1 MSHIDGIHSR
11 ARFIPGSS
19 SGHYTFA
26 CRFAQL
32 HHGSLRPKMYHS
44 SHLTICGPV
53 PTRVIY
59 SALQFTAFWDLSS
72 CFYHYSTLWLW
83 NIPDSQ
89 SVIIGRCVEASER
102 RE

>member
-1 MSHIDGIHSR
+1 MVLTVALALFPDQAVVIIHLLAALPMGVYGR
-11 ARFIPGSS
+11 RCIIGE
-19 SGHYTFA
+19 
-26 CRFAQL
+26 L
-32 HHGSLRPKMYHS
+32 S

-59 SALQFTAFWDLSS
+59 SALQFKAFWGLSS

-83 NIPDSQ
+83 NIPDPQ

>member
-1 MSHIDGIHSR
+1 MVFTVALALFPDQAVVIIHLPAALPNSIMEVCGR
-11 ARFIPGSS
+11 RCII
-19 SGHYTFA
+19 
-26 CRFAQL
+26 CEL
-32 HHGSLRPKMYHS
+32 S